1 MKAALPKEQTS
12 KSMAEIRKLN
22 LVSHIAV
29 FYNKVF
35 IFAQSF
41 VKARRVITQC

>member
-1 MKAALPKEQTS
+1 MEAAIPKEQTYE
-12 KSMAEIRKLN
+12 SMAEIRKLN
-22 LVSHIAV
+22 LVSHVAV

-41 VKARRVITQC
+41 VKVRRVITQC